1 MGLLRG
7 NMRLILDEHRR
18 RPLTGSLIE
27 LGRTSVFFTRGE
39 LEEWMRLHG
48 VQPVTGPEELSHDPR
63 LAAQGCL
70 GDHALFGMLGL
81 DEVLSV
87 DISDHEGCDLVL
99 DLNGELPGELHGRFD
114 IAFDCGTVHHVFSP
128 AKVLRNMHQA
138 VKPGGR
144 LIFAT
149 VASSNNVDH
158 GFFMFSPT
166 YFVDYFRANRYEIN
180 AAYLCRS
187 RYYWVDDRL
196 HSTRWRISRYV
207 EGCLDELS
215 FGGFGDSQI
224 CLFFVATRREEST
237 CEVVP
242 VQSYFA
248 RYLATKL
255 PAVPPSTA
263 RAPRR
268 RGRPYHLAKLV
279 YTRWRHLRARRR
291 LPVVARY

>member
-7 NMRLILDEHRR
+7 NMRLLLEEHRR
-18 RPLTGSLIE
+18 RPLTGSLLE

-39 LEEWMRLHG
+39 LEGWMRLHG
-48 VQPVTGPEELSHDPR
+48 VQPHAAPDELSHDAR
-63 LAAQGCL
+63 LAAQGCM
-70 GDHALFGMLGL
+70 GDHPLFGMLGL

-87 DISDHEGCDLVL
+87 DISDYEGCDLLL
-99 DLNGELPGELHGRFD
+99 DLNGELPSELHGRFD
-114 IAFDCGTVHHVFSP
+114 VAFDCGTVHHVFSP

-144 LIFAT
+144 LILAT

-180 AAYLCRS
+180 AAYLCRA
-187 RYYWVDDRL
+187 RYYWVDGRL
-196 HSTRWRISRYV
+196 YSTRWRISPYV
-207 EGCLDELS
+207 DGCLDALS
-215 FGGFGDSQI
+215 FGGFDDSQVF
-224 CLFFVATRREEST
+224 LFFVATRREEST
-237 CEVVP
+237 CDVAP

-248 RYLATKL
+248 RYLAAQPP
-255 PAVPPSTA
+255 PAPPSA
-263 RAPRR
+263 RGPRR
-268 RGRPYHLAKLV
+268 RGFLYHLAKLL
-279 YTRWRHLRARRR
+279 YTRLRYLRARRR